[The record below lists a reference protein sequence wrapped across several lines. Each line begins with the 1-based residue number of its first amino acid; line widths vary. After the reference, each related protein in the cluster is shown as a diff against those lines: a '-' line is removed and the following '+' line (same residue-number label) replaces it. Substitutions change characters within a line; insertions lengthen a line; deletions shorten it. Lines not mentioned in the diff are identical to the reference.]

1 MADSSVGQA
10 AKLRCEL
17 SDLADEFA
25 TSLRATN
32 HAPATV
38 AKYAEFIRQLIAFLD
53 GRGMPTTAAGV
64 HREHVGAYLVE
75 VGDERAWKPST
86 TRTAFASLQQ
96 FFKYLAEEGEV
107 AESPLARMR
116 PPKVAEEP
124 VPVLSDDEL
133 VRLLRTCVGKGF
145 EERRD
150 QAILRLFI
158 DTGMRLSELTF
169 ITLEDIDLD
178 QGVVHVL
185 GKGGRHRA
193 CVFGDKTALA
203 LRRYLR
209 ERDRHPRRAVPQ
221 LWVGP
226 RGPLTPNGVRQM
238 VRRRAAEAGLGNVH
252 PHQLRHTFAHRW
264 LADGGEG
271 EDLMRLAG
279 WRSRTMLSRYAAST
293 ADDRARAAHRKRAL
307 GDRL

>member
-1 MADSSVGQA
+1 MPDPSVREPTA
-10 AKLRCEL
+10 FRFEL

-25 TSLRATN
+25 VSLRASN
-32 HAPATV
+32 HSPATV
-38 AKYAEFIRQLIAFLD
+38 AKYLEFVRQLIVFLTD
-53 GRGMPTTAAGV
+53 RGMPTAAGAV
-64 HREHVGAYLVE
+64 AREHVEAYLV
-75 VGDERAWKPST
+75 DEGERRGWKPST
-86 TRTAFASLQQ
+86 SRTAFASLQQ

-116 PPKVAEEP
+116 PPKLAEEP

-133 VRLLRTCVGKGF
+133 VRLLKTCTGKGF

-150 QAILRLFI
+150 QAILRLFV
-158 DTGMRLSELTF
+158 DTGMRLSELTLMAV
-169 ITLEDIDLD
+169 TDLDLD
-178 QGVVHVL
+178 QQVAQVL
-185 GKGGRHRA
+185 GKGGRPRA
-193 CVFGDKTALA
+193 CVFGDRTALA

-209 ERDRHPRRAVPQ
+209 ERDRHPRRTSEQ

-226 RGPLTPNGVRQM
+226 KGPLTPNGVRQM
-238 VRRRAAEAGLGNVH
+238 VRRRAQQAGLGNVH

>member
-1 MADSSVGQA
+1 MGDSSVRHQGA
-10 AKLRCEL
+10 FPCEL
-17 SDLADEFA
+17 ADLADEFA
-25 TSLRATN
+25 LSLRATN
-32 HAPATV
+32 HSPATV
-38 AKYAEFIRQLIAFLD
+38 AKYAEFIRQLIAFLHA
-53 GRGMPTTAAGV
+53 RGLPTEAAGV
-64 HREHVGAYLVE
+64 RREHIDAYLVGE
-75 VGDERAWKPST
+75 GERRGWKPST
-86 TRTAFASLQQ
+86 ARTAFASLQQ
-96 FFKYLAEEGEV
+96 FFKYMAEEGEV
-107 AESPLARMR
+107 DESPLARMR
-116 PPKVAEEP
+116 PPKLADQP

-133 VRLLRTCVGKGF
+133 VRLLRTCVGKSF

-150 QAILRLFI
+150 QAILRLFV
-158 DTGMRLSELTF
+158 DTGMRLAELTF
-169 ITLEDIDLD
+169 LTLEDLDLD
-178 QGVVHVL
+178 QQVAHVL

-209 ERDRHPRRAVPQ
+209 ERDRHPRRAAGE
-221 LWVGP
+221 LWLGP
-226 RGPLTPNGVRQM
+226 KGPLTPNGVRQM
-238 VRRRAAEAGLGNVH
+238 VRRRAAEAGLGHVH

-264 LADGGEG
+264 LANGGEG

>member
-1 MADSSVGQA
+1 MADSSVGHPA
-10 AKLRCEL
+10 AFPCEL
-17 SDLADEFA
+17 ADLADEFA
-25 TSLRATN
+25 LSLRATN
-32 HAPATV
+32 HSPATV
-38 AKYAEFIRQLIAFLD
+38 AKYAEFIRQLIAFLHE
-53 GRGMPTTAAGV
+53 RGLPTDAAGV
-64 HREHVGAYLVE
+64 RREHVDAYLVE
-75 VGDERAWKPST
+75 VGERRGWKPST

-116 PPKVAEEP
+116 PPKLAEEP
-124 VPVLSDDEL
+124 VAVLSDDQL
-133 VRLLRTCVGKGF
+133 VRLLKTCTGKGF

-150 QAILRLFI
+150 QAILRLFV

-169 ITLEDIDLD
+169 ITTEDLDLD
-178 QGVVHVL
+178 QQVAQVL

-209 ERDRHPRRAVPQ
+209 ERDRHLRRAAPQ
-221 LWVGP
+221 LWLGP
-226 RGPLTPNGVRQM
+226 KGPLTPNGVRQM
-238 VRRRAAEAGLGNVH
+238 VRRRAQEAGLGNVH

-279 WRSRTMLSRYAAST
+279 WRSRTMLSRYAASR
-293 ADDRARAAHRKRAL
+293 ADERARAAHRKRAL

>member
-1 MADSSVGQA
+1 MADSSVEQA

-38 AKYAEFIRQLIAFLD
+38 AKYAEFIRQLIVFLD
-53 GRGMPTTAAGV
+53 GRGMPTTATGV
-64 HREHVGAYLVE
+64 HREHIEAYLVE
-75 VGDERAWKPST
+75 VGEERGWKPST
-86 TRTAFASLQQ
+86 ARTAFASLQQ
-96 FFKYLAEEGEV
+96 FFKYLAQEGEV

-124 VPVLSDDEL
+124 VPVLVDDEL
-133 VRLLRTCVGKGF
+133 VRLLRTCVGKNF

-169 ITLEDIDLD
+169 ITLEDVDLD

-226 RGPLTPNGVRQM
+226 KGPLTPNGVRQM

-293 ADDRARAAHRKRAL
+293 ADDRAKAAHRKRAL